1 MTTPRQEKVLAALS
15 AFGKRLLAPFVV
27 AFWRWREPVKLQKHA
42 FSMNPSDSVQV
53 AMNLVMPLAD
63 TSAVGRA
70 YMAQAL
76 QSVRGEVISGLNNTG
91 IVHFAR
97 FTIVDGHLCMFSMY
111 DGDFSNYIRDF
122 IGNMGSAF
130 DALLAFIKDPPT
142 LPVEDHPEEFIE
154 WISRHDS
161 LQLPDDPTVL
171 SDDVTRLDRRLT
183 LILDANTNMQLFAYR
198 GYPSYTVAEI
208 RDALQIGW

>member
-27 AFWRWREPVKLQKHA
+27 AYWRWREPVKIQKHA

-76 QSVRGEVISGLNNTG
+76 QSVRGEVIAGLNNTG

-122 IGNMGSAF
+122 IGNMGNAF
-130 DALLAFIKDPPT
+130 DALLSFIKDPPT
-142 LPVEDHPEEFIE
+142 LPVEDHPKEFISGSGVT
-154 WISRHDS
+154 IRCNS
-161 LQLPDDPTVL
+161 PTTPPC
-171 SDDVTRLDRRLT
+171 SATT
-183 LILDANTNMQLFAYR
+183 SPGSTA
-198 GYPSYTVAEI
+198 G
-208 RDALQIGW
+208 